1 MKLSNFIK
9 GQWKMLTATIL
20 SLGIVGGAFASGYK
34 ALSKWDNLS
43 MKVVFNEESIV
54 QQRVDWLVQRVYE
67 IMDRDLEG
75 RLRPQDQS
83 KLLRLQRELEKQ
95 ERKLDKLQSG
105 KRRGN

>member
-43 MKVVFNEESIV
+43 IKVGFNEESIV
-54 QQRVDWLVQRVYE
+54 QQRVDWLEQRVYE

-75 RLRPQDQS
+75 KLGPQDQS
-83 KLLRLQRELEKQ
+83 KLIRLERELEKQ
-95 ERKLDKLQSG
+95 EKKLERIQRNK
-105 KRRGN
+105 

>member
-54 QQRVDWLVQRVYE
+54 QQRVDWLEQRVYE

-75 RLRPQDQS
+75 KLGPQDQS
-83 KLLRLQRELEKQ
+83 KLIRLERELEKQ
-95 ERKLDKLQSG
+95 EKKLERIQRNK
-105 KRRGN
+105 